1 MVTHTPQQI
10 KEAIISLP
18 NLSIDQLTHNYK
30 CALSRDPKLYKPFI
44 DAIEREL
51 RKRRHNVKEDTTD
64 DTQDS

>member
-10 KEAIISLP
+10 KEAIASLP
-18 NLSIDQLTHNYK
+18 DLSIDQLTHNYK
-30 CALSRDPKLYKPFI
+30 CAIGRDPKLYKPFI

-64 DTQDS
+64 DTQDI